1 MDVKSYSHVR
11 QNLASVMDEV
21 CASREPV
28 VVTRQ
33 NAQPV
38 VMMSLDE
45 FSAWEETLHLL
56 KSPRNAEELMRSIA
70 QADAGAAVERGLLPD
85 Q

>member
-11 QNLASVMDEV
+11 QNLAGIMDEV

-33 NAQPV
+33 NAQSV

-45 FSAWEETLHLL
+45 FNAWEETLHLL
-56 KSPRNAEELMRSIA
+56 KSPKNAEALMRSIA
-70 QADAGAAVERGLLPD
+70 EIEAGRAAGHDLLDP
-85 Q
+85 

>member
-11 QNLASVMDEV
+11 QNLAGIMDEV

-45 FSAWEETLHLL
+45 F
-56 KSPRNAEELMRSIA
+56 NA
-70 QADAGAAVERGLLPD
+70 
-85 Q
+85 